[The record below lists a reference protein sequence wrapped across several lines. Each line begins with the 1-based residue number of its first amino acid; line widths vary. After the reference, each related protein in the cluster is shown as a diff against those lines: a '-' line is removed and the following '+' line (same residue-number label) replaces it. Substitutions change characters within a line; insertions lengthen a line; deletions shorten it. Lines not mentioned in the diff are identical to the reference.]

1 MGNNETTSKVINML
15 TRGGIKNLVTVVF
28 LSVISSVLLSVTPVY
43 ISSITAHLTNKYTPG
58 NEIIFIIGAM
68 YVVTLGIQ
76 KCLQFLS
83 VYCQSHLRIDA
94 IVNISHLYL
103 QSLYERDKSL
113 SPGENTGD
121 ISHKLNQ
128 ATNDIYVIIRVL
140 ATNLFPSVLQV
151 LISVVFILNSGDI
164 FTSILFLLYTVI
176 FISVN
181 TYFSKRILKS
191 RKVLLDSGRKTY
203 SLITDSVKNL
213 SLVRSMN
220 TFDFFFSR
228 FRTSLENDRNSQRDY
243 WNLNIKSQVTSGIL
257 NLIFFGLVFFKVL
270 NDTVNGIVPVS
281 HFILITSYIFLIIN
295 PLEGLAQS
303 IIEFK
308 EARSNL
314 KDFLKNLTTDK
325 TNKSFVTAAGSAE
338 ICAKDIEYRYNTGD
352 TRQDFKLGPINL
364 TLKPGIFYSLTGE
377 NGSGK
382 STFIKILTRQIKN
395 YHGSLTIG
403 IHDYQS
409 VSDDDFYN
417 LISYVS
423 QDDFI
428 FMDTLRFNLQIANP
442 HATEEEMLQAL
453 EAAGLNSS
461 NDREILDRSISD
473 GGSDF
478 SGGQRQKL
486 SLARLLLRSPEIII
500 LDEVSSSMDV
510 QTEEHCFR
518 TIRSR
523 FPDATIINITHRPA
537 SLILS
542 DEIIVF
548 CDGRIVESGS
558 VAELMNTGHY
568 ISDLMRKYASDR
580 TLSEET

>member
-43 ISSITAHLTNKYTPG
+43 ISSITAHLTNKHTQE

-257 NLIFFGLVFFKVL
+257 NLIVFGLVFSKVL

-338 ICAKDIEYRYNTGD
+338 ICAKEIEYRYNTGD

-409 VSDDDFYN
+409 VSDNDFYN

-473 GGSDF
+473 SGSDF

>member
-43 ISSITAHLTNKYTPG
+43 ISSITAHLTNKHTQE

-257 NLIFFGLVFFKVL
+257 NLIVFGLVFFKVL

-325 TNKSFVTAAGSAE
+325 TNKSLVTAAGSAE
-338 ICAKDIEYRYNTGD
+338 ICAKEIEYRYNTGD

-417 LISYVS
+417 VISYVS

-473 GGSDF
+473 SGSDF

>member
-43 ISSITAHLTNKYTPG
+43 ISSITAHLTNKHTQE

-257 NLIFFGLVFFKVL
+257 NLIVFGLVFFKVL

-295 PLEGLAQS
+295 PLEGLSQS

-325 TNKSFVTAAGSAE
+325 TNKSLVTAAGSAE
-338 ICAKDIEYRYNTGD
+338 ICAKEIEYRYNTGD

-473 GGSDF
+473 SGSDF

>member
-43 ISSITAHLTNKYTPG
+43 ISSITAHLTNKYTQE

-176 FISVN
+176 FIAVN

-325 TNKSFVTAAGSAE
+325 TNKSFVTAAESAE

>member
-43 ISSITAHLTNKYTPG
+43 ISSITAHLTNKHTQE

-257 NLIFFGLVFFKVL
+257 NLIVFGLVFFKVL

-325 TNKSFVTAAGSAE
+325 TNKSLVTAAGSAE
-338 ICAKDIEYRYNTGD
+338 ICAKEIEYRYNTGD

-473 GGSDF
+473 SGSDF

>member
-43 ISSITAHLTNKYTPG
+43 ISSITAHLTNKYTQE

-176 FISVN
+176 FIAVN

-257 NLIFFGLVFFKVL
+257 NLIVFGLVFFKVL